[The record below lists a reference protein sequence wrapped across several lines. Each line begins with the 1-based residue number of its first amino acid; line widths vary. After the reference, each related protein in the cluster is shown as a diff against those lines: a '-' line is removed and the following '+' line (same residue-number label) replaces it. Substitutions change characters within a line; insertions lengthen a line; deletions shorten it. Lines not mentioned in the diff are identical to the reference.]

1 MKVKNRILSLLIS
14 VIALCVFGFAV
25 SLSNVNAYATETE
38 IEESNV
44 SVEWL
49 WQKENVS
56 GSRYSG
62 LYQIYIKV
70 GTVLN
75 STKSGGDYS
84 MIDGIN
90 KSVQDYLLINGVSV
104 KEINETFDD
113 SETDYLLF
121 PWNMGGTYAVPV
133 MLFVPC
139 NVNEFYMEVHA
150 DYLASLDGK
159 LEVTFK
165 NGFTYT
171 DGTEEGANVVKYNGN
186 DVTYK
191 FMAGKW
197 YKSGTE
203 PTLNASNYTEVISS
217 AAMYEAQSNNDR
229 IAVPFNTVIHGGTMI
244 GDYHITQISTNWT
257 WLQNYVKINGKTV
270 AQINAKY
277 DDSAWDYSSSSWY
290 LSWASSDP
298 VATYCQPVG
307 VQVASS
313 TLYLNLHDNLRED
326 LIGDNDCIVIEI
338 LPGFGVIDSSTNE
351 IKLNTEREVSVI
363 MKDVNG
369 TRATAKVTNGNG
381 IDAVNKVLTVDKV
394 GDEYR
399 FDIDLS
405 SNIMLDNHYDGS
417 VTFNYVG
424 NIWKNF
430 VYVVNGDNKTS
441 VSTLNDSV
449 RVEVASA
456 TTFADKKKV
465 RFFIKDTLF
474 TTDSTLVLKEGMP
487 FSSGEV
493 LSKDFTVSFETLAT
507 SVSGSAD
514 AVLGYTYDT
523 LKFKPGTVA
532 GYCLA
537 DKETATL
544 TAVTM
549 SAEEFKMIKGASIR
563 LAEGSSGL
571 RFMTRVSDTLTA
583 KLNDFFGEGNFGY
596 SVLIERN
603 DDTSRTVSV
612 ETWNGFAID
621 DEGND
626 LEGYDSFNVAII
638 SIAESNYDKVYTPT
652 AKLTVTYADGTTLTF
667 NATANDNAR
676 SIRAVADVV
685 YANEAS
691 SLEDW
696 QLAIIEIYRTK
707 A

>member
-1 MKVKNRILSLLIS
+1 MKVKSKILSLLIS
-14 VIALCVFGFAV
+14 VVALCVFGLAI
-25 SLSNVNAYATETE
+25 SLSSTNAYATETE
-38 IEESNV
+38 IDESNV
-44 SVEWL
+44 SVERL

-62 LYQIYIKV
+62 LYQIYVKV

-75 STKSGGDYS
+75 STKTGGDYS

-90 KSVQDYLLINGVSV
+90 KSVQDHLLINGVSV
-104 KEINETFDD
+104 REINATFDD

-121 PWNMGGTYAVPV
+121 PWNANDTYAVPV

-171 DGTEEGANVVKYNGN
+171 DGTAEDANVVTYNGN

-197 YKSGTE
+197 YKAGTE
-203 PTLNASNYTEVISS
+203 PTLDASGYTEITSS
-217 AAMYEAQSNNDR
+217 AAMYEVQSNNDR
-229 IAVPFNTVIHGGTMI
+229 IPVPFNTAIHGSNMI

-257 WLQNYVKINGKTV
+257 WLQNYIKINGKTV
-270 AQINAKY
+270 AQLNAKY
-277 DDSAWDYSSSSWY
+277 DDSDWDYSSSSWY

-298 VATYCQPVG
+298 KATYCQPVG
-307 VQVASS
+307 VQVANS
-313 TLYLNLHDNLRED
+313 TLYLNLHDNLRD
-326 LIGDNDCIVIEI
+326 DFIGDSDCIVIEI

-351 IKLNTEREVSVI
+351 IKINTEREVSVI

-369 TRATAKVTNGNG
+369 ARATAKATDGNG

-394 GDEYR
+394 EDEYR

-405 SNIMLDNHYDGS
+405 SDIMLDNHYQGS

-424 NIWKNF
+424 NVWKNF
-430 VYVVNGDNKTS
+430 VYAVNGDNKTS
-441 VSTLNDSV
+441 VSTLTDSV

-493 LSKDFTVSFETLAT
+493 LSKDYTVSFETLAT
-507 SVSGSAD
+507 SISDSTD
-514 AVLGYTYDT
+514 AVLGYAYDT
-523 LKFKPGTVA
+523 LKFKPGAVV

-537 DKETATL
+537 DTETASV

-549 SAEEFKMIKGASIR
+549 SAEEFKMVKGASIR

-571 RFMTRVSDTLTA
+571 RFMARVSDTLTA
-583 KLNDFFGEGNFGY
+583 KLSAFFGEGNFGY
-596 SVLIERN
+596 SVLIERD
-603 DDTSRTVSV
+603 DDTSRTVNV

-621 DEGND
+621 DEGNN
-626 LEGYDSFNVAII
+626 LQGYDSFNVAII

-676 SIRAVADVV
+676 SIRAVADAV
-685 YANEAS
+685 YAKEAS
-691 SLEDW
+691 SLSDW
-696 QLAIIEIYRTK
+696 QLTIIDTYRTM